1 MYTVLYVSFPLFLV
15 STMAWYFSIEIMF
28 VGSFS
33 IDDAN
38 TTDNATNEESDWL
51 NAVLD

>member
-1 MYTVLYVSFPLFLV
+1 MYTDLYVSLPLFLV
-15 STMAWYFSIEIMF
+15 SIMAWYFSIEILF

-38 TTDNATNEESDWL
+38 TNDNATNEESDWL
-51 NAVLD
+51 NAVID